1 MIALSVGA
9 LSFGLPSHRAVQR
22 ADPPTVPK
30 VYDAS
35 MSREQQM
42 ALAMSAAPEAV
53 SSNATI
59 YVLGPRGYEKAR
71 EGTNGFSCFVF
82 RSFVS
87 PTETAIGPMCLDA
100 EGSRTSLVV
109 YLHMEELRSSGK
121 SEAEIKADADSG
133 YKTGRFQYPSKLGL
147 LYMMSS
153 NNRLGPTK
161 DHTTQH
167 FPPHVMIYAPNMTA
181 QDLGFGSTSQL
192 ADLPFLGLTKPGT
205 PGNLLVVVPTAA
217 DSHTH

>member
-1 MIALSVGA
+1 MERVGRMLAMSVGA
-9 LSFGLPSHRAVQR
+9 LTFS
-22 ADPPTVPK
+22 DPPTVPK

-35 MSREQQM
+35 MAREQQM

-59 YVLGPRGYEKAR
+59 YVLGAHGYEKAR
-71 EGTNGFSCFVF
+71 EGTNGFSCFVY
-82 RSFVS
+82 RSFVN
-87 PTETAIGPMCLDA
+87 PTETAVGPMCLDA
-100 EGSRTSLVV
+100 EGSRTSLAV

-121 SEAEIKADADSG
+121 SEAEIRADADSG

-153 NNRLGPTK
+153 QNRLGPTK

-181 QDLGFGSTSQL
+181 RDLGFESASQL
-192 ADLPFLGLTKPGT
+192 ADMPYIGLSKPGT
-205 PGNLLVVVPTAA
+205 PGNLLIVVPAAA
-217 DSHTH
+217 DSHPH

>member
-1 MIALSVGA
+1 MQHASLMMAIGVGA
-9 LSFGLPSHRAVQR
+9 LSLN
-22 ADPPTVPK
+22 PPTAPK

-35 MSREQQM
+35 IPREQQM
-42 ALAMSAAPEAV
+42 ALAMSAAPEPV

-87 PTETAIGPMCLDA
+87 ATETTVGPMCLDA

-121 SEAEIKADADSG
+121 SEAEITADADSG
-133 YKTGRFQYPSKLGL
+133 YQTGRFQHPSKMGL
-147 LYMMSS
+147 LYMMSTE
-153 NNRLGPTK
+153 NRLGPTK

-181 QDLGFGSTSQL
+181 QDLGFASASQL
-192 ADLPFLGLTKPGT
+192 ADVPYMGLSKPGT
-205 PGNLLVVVPTAA
+205 PGNLLVVVPQ
-217 DSHTH
+217 